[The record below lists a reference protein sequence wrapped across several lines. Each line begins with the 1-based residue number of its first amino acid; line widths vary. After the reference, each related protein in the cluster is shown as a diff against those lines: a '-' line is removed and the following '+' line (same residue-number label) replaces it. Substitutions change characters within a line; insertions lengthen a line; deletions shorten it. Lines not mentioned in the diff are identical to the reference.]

1 MNLLCE
7 NKPSGGKSD
16 PNMPNLNDLIG
27 FQFDIKLLFLALLDM
42 LVQFELLF
50 DVLA

>member
-1 MNLLCE
+1 MNLFCE
-7 NKPSGGKSD
+7 NKPSGGWSKYAKSFD
-16 PNMPNLNDLIG
+16 NFIG
-27 FQFDIKLLFLALLDM
+27 LQFDTNLLFLALLDM